1 MLKKRGALQ
10 RKVIMLS
17 SSFGSIAELAGG
29 LWRSDS
35 GKRWL
40 VPLAVFLAITGIAL
54 TVAATVEAL
63 APFVYSIF

>member
-1 MLKKRGALQ
+1 MLKKRGAIQ
-10 RKVIMLS
+10 RKLIVLG
-17 SSFGSIAELAGG
+17 SSFGSIAQLAGG

-40 VPLAVFLAITGIAL
+40 IPLAVFLAVTGIVLAI
-54 TVAATVEAL
+54 AASVEAL

>member
-1 MLKKRGALQ
+1 MIKKRGGIQ
-10 RKVIMLS
+10 RKLIVIY
-17 SSFGSIAELAGG
+17 SSFGSIAQLAAG

-40 VPLAVFLAITGIAL
+40 VPLAIFLAVTGIVLA
-54 TVAATVEAL
+54 VAASVEAL

>member
-1 MLKKRGALQ
+1 MLKQRGTIQ
-10 RKVIMLS
+10 RKLIVLG
-17 SSFGSIAELAGG
+17 SSFGSIAQLAGG

-40 VPLAVFLAITGIAL
+40 VPLAVFLSVTGIVLAI
-54 TVAATVEAL
+54 AATVEAL